1 AATQARSPL
10 RTHGGTY
17 QTKKRTW
24 GTRNGVW
31 VSQSIRDAV
40 VQFVQR
46 WAGRTN
52 LPILLL
58 VGWLGIAM
66 SKFSRWSGRL
76 GTPNQHNASLP
87 RDFWLE
93 DWEKAAIIAFHA
105 LYPLVDV
112 HTPKANVQYATL
124 DRKPLKSVRNR
135 HQTNTILN
143 TSHEP
148 KSTTVLELKYRSYE
162 MFTIIQEFTEKYRG
176 FRGSLFS
183 IHPLSGCERLRV
195 GSSRW
200 SGKGRARLL
209 TLCGNEGHARI

>member
-1 AATQARSPL
+1 MSKKTRNRLTTRRRSPYFGSISSNTPRCRICATSTAFTPRCSTVGRRSFSRTPLPHSSPAPAAPATTRTGGSPWWNKSCNATQSPL

-17 QTKKRTW
+17 QTKKITW

-31 VSQSIRDAV
+31 VPQSIRDAV

-46 WAGRTN
+46 WAGHTN

-93 DWEKAAIIAFHA
+93 DWEKAAIIAFHV
-105 LYPLVDV
+105 LYPLEGY
-112 HTPKANVQYATL
+112 QTL
-124 DRKPLKSVRNR
+124 SEIRV
-135 HQTNTILN
+135 TIA
-143 TSHEP
+143 
-148 KSTTVLELKYRSYE
+148 V
-162 MFTIIQEFTEKYRG
+162 
-176 FRGSLFS
+176 
-183 IHPLSGCERLRV
+183 
-195 GSSRW
+195 
-200 SGKGRARLL
+200 
-209 TLCGNEGHARI
+209 